1 MTTQDVKKKII
12 DVIEESTETELEL
25 TPDTEIFADM
35 GLSSVEV
42 VVMLGD
48 LEDAFGIDIPA
59 ADIRNVRTIGELS
72 DLIIFILKGDKTPTS
87 IGGELQQFSL
97 GGSPISF
104 QDKAS
109 GGLQR
114 CADVLCHAKHDA
126 HLAASTPR
134 RT

>member
-25 TPDTEIFADM
+25 TPDTELFADM

-87 IGGELQQFSL
+87 IGGEL
-97 GGSPISF
+97 
-104 QDKAS
+104 
-109 GGLQR
+109 
-114 CADVLCHAKHDA
+114 
-126 HLAASTPR
+126 
-134 RT
+134 

>member
-1 MTTQDVKKKII
+1 MTTQDAKKKII

-25 TPDTEIFADM
+25 TPDTELFADM

-87 IGGELQQFSL
+87 IGGE
-97 GGSPISF
+97 
-104 QDKAS
+104 
-109 GGLQR
+109 
-114 CADVLCHAKHDA
+114 
-126 HLAASTPR
+126 
-134 RT
+134 

>member
-35 GLSSVEV
+35 GLSSVEG

-87 IGGELQQFSL
+87 IGGEL
-97 GGSPISF
+97 
-104 QDKAS
+104 
-109 GGLQR
+109 
-114 CADVLCHAKHDA
+114 
-126 HLAASTPR
+126 
-134 RT
+134 

>member
-72 DLIIFILKGDKTPTS
+72 DLIIFIMGM
-87 IGGELQQFSL
+87 
-97 GGSPISF
+97 
-104 QDKAS
+104 
-109 GGLQR
+109 
-114 CADVLCHAKHDA
+114 
-126 HLAASTPR
+126 
-134 RT
+134 

>member
-12 DVIEESTETELEL
+12 DVIEKSTETELEL
-25 TPDTEIFADM
+25 TPDTELFADM

-72 DLIIFILKGDKTPTS
+72 DLIIFILKGDNSSTS
-87 IGGELQQFSL
+87 IGGEL
-97 GGSPISF
+97 
-104 QDKAS
+104 
-109 GGLQR
+109 
-114 CADVLCHAKHDA
+114 
-126 HLAASTPR
+126 
-134 RT
+134 